1 MRIVLLVG
9 SLLLASGCVVH
20 TRSPRPAPEHP
31 PPPPPR
37 PVAMSRDE
45 AVDLGF
51 RQCRSR
57 GYECRLKD
65 VDRKGRDRWEVEFFA
80 SSRNRRGKVEF
91 EFDAWSRRLIDVDEK
106 MKERRDWDDDDWD
119 DHGHGHGHGRGKKR
133 GHARHDD

>member
-20 TRSPRPAPEHP
+20 TRSPPRPER
-31 PPPPPR
+31 PPPR

-57 GYECRLKD
+57 GLECRLKEVHRTGKD
-65 VDRKGRDRWEVEFFA
+65 VWKVKFFA
-80 SSRNRRGKVEF
+80 AARGGRGFLHLEY
-91 EFDAWSRRLIDVDEK
+91 DAWSRRLLDVDEK
-106 MKERRDWDDDDWD
+106 VKGRHDWDDDD
-119 DHGHGHGHGRGKKR
+119 DHHHGRGKKR
-133 GHARHDD
+133 GHARFDD